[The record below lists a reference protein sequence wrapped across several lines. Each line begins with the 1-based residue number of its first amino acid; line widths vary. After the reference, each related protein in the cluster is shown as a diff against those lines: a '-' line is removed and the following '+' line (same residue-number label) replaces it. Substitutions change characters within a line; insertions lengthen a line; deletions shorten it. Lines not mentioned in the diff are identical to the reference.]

1 MYSPIRNL
9 NLIQETPLF
18 GEEGDGQQKNNDDMA
33 QDLENQ
39 LLINNRLK
47 HMIFQLTS
55 TVKNEIDNKLNG
67 SIFMDKMP

>member
-33 QDLENQ
+33 
-39 LLINNRLK
+39 
-47 HMIFQLTS
+47 
-55 TVKNEIDNKLNG
+55 
-67 SIFMDKMP
+67 